1 MKSTG
6 ILSFLTS
13 VNSRSVNEMPHGN
26 VTSHVGFILQY
37 DYSEWPILGA
47 HDIIFSYESNDSVW
61 MYLEIMISV

>member
-1 MKSTG
+1 
-6 ILSFLTS
+6 
-13 VNSRSVNEMPHGN
+13 MPHGN

>member
-6 ILSFLTS
+6 ILSFLTL
-13 VNSRSVNEMPHGN
+13 VNFRSVNEMPHGN
-26 VTSHVGFILQY
+26 ITSHVEFILQY
-37 DYSEWPILGA
+37 VYSEWPILDA